1 MSTLTILVA
10 EQFSPFPAGRFVD
23 DGPYP
28 GAVFRDKFLLP
39 AIRRGDKV
47 IVDLEGTEL
56 AGSSFLEEA
65 FGGLVRAG
73 ISESTL
79 KGQLELKSPRS
90 SDPIRI
96 WRYIHDEA
104 IRSHRVH

>member
-1 MSTLTILVA
+1 MSTQTISVA
-10 EQFSPFPAGRFVD
+10 EDFSPAPAGRFFA

-28 GAVFRDKFLLP
+28 GEAFREKLLLP
-39 AIRRGDKV
+39 AIKTHDKV

-73 ISESTL
+73 ISETML
-79 KGQLELKSPRS
+79 KAKLELKSPRS
-90 SDPIRI
+90 SDPVRI

-104 IRSHRVH
+104 LRSRRVH

>member
-1 MSTLTILVA
+1 MSTLTISVA
-10 EQFSPFPAGRFVD
+10 EQFSPAPAGRFLD

-28 GAVFRDKFLLP
+28 GAAFRDNLLLP
-39 AIRRGDKV
+39 AIRTSEKV
-47 IVDLEGTEL
+47 IVDMEGTEL

-73 ISESTL
+73 FSEEIL
-79 KGQLELKSPRS
+79 RKKLELKSPRS

-96 WRYIHDEA
+96 WRYIHDAALRCE
-104 IRSHRVH
+104 RVH

>member
-1 MSTLTILVA
+1 MSTQTISVA
-10 EQFSPFPAGRFVD
+10 EDFSPAPAGRFMD

-28 GAVFRDKFLLP
+28 GAAFRENLLLP
-39 AIRRGDKV
+39 AIQKNDKV

-73 ISESTL
+73 ISETML
-79 KGQLELKSPRS
+79 RAKLELRSPRS
-90 SDPIRI
+90 SDPVRI
-96 WRYIHDEA
+96 WRYIHDEEM
-104 IRSHRVH
+104 RSGRAH